1 MIFEIT
7 TKDVVIKGET
17 YKLRPLT
24 GRFLPKLYS
33 ILSKAPKDQN
43 EEGVMK
49 MFADE
54 QVVQNLYDIA
64 LETFVKS
71 YPQENQDK
79 LAEFVSQN
87 LLALFQPIIELNLG
101 TEQKK

>member
-7 TKDVVIKGET
+7 TRDVVIKGET

-24 GRFLPKLYS
+24 GRFLPKLYA
-33 ILSKAPKDQN
+33 ILAKAPKDQDQ
-43 EEGVMK
+43 EGVMK

-64 LETFVKS
+64 VETLKKS
-71 YPQENQDK
+71 YPEKDITQVE
-79 LAEFVSQN
+79 EFVSQN
-87 LLALFQPIIELNLG
+87 LLALFQPLIELNLG